1 MTKIRPVVGLPA
13 LTWLRAFEA
22 AARTSSFTAAN
33 GAGCALAHRIFLSAY
48 LATGRLV
55 VALDHDF
62 ADDSSYF
69 VVTPERP
76 QRMRREVQLFRDWL
90 LSAAAAGG

>member
-1 MTKIRPVVGLPA
+1 ML
-13 LTWLRAFEA
+13 
-22 AARTSSFTAAN
+22 
-33 GAGCALAHRIFLSAY
+33 
-48 LATGRLV
+48 
-55 VALDHDF
+55 ALDHDF

-90 LSAAAAGG
+90 LSVAADGG